1 MMHSSSGILAL
12 ASAGALL
19 LLASCSDGPLVL
31 RSRADASISAP
42 TNSNDPVA
50 AQCQQLRDQIRA
62 NQESQR
68 EAVTIST
75 NPQIVAA
82 AEGKADQRIDQLRN
96 RMDSLDCADQE
107 KQDASSPSSRIAPMP
122 PAPNAP

>member
-1 MMHSSSGILAL
+1 MFTGILYAVAL
-12 ASAGALL
+12 GAALL
-19 LLASCSDGPLVL
+19 QASCSDPPVL
-31 RSRADASISAP
+31 RSRADAAISAP

-68 EAVTIST
+68 EAVTLST

-82 AEGKADQRIDQLRN
+82 AQGKADQRIDRLHDRL
-96 RMDSLDCADQE
+96 DELDCADQG
-107 KQDASSPSSRIAPMP
+107 KQDASGPRISPLP
-122 PAPNAP
+122 PSPNAPNP